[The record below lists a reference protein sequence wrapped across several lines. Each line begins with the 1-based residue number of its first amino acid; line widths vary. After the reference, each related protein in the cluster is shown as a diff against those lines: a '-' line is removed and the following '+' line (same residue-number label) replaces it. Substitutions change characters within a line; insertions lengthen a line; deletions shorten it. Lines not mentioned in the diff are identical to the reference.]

1 MDVSI
6 VIVNYKTPILL
17 RDCVKSILDYSNGFD
32 FEIIVV
38 DNHSEDE
45 SKTLITSLF
54 PVVKWIDMG
63 SNSGFGSANNKGI
76 KIAKGDYVLL
86 LNSDTELYE
95 NSILKTLDYYIEQ
108 SKTKKI
114 GLLGCRIEHRDKKL
128 QPSCNYYWAGI
139 KEEFQA
145 NPIVILIFE
154 RLLKQKKLRS
164 IHKYESLN
172 SNHLMTW
179 LGVPFAFI
187 KSSLIKDNLFD
198 EHFFMYS
205 EDEELNYRLA
215 KKGFNSFF
223 YCETGVYHIIGG
235 SSGNIFKRDRQIFAS
250 KLLFILKTRGKTY
263 LKLYILILKLNIKF
277 DNLLNSKNKALIDQ
291 NKLKLS
297 WLKKYTK
304 VILSKEF
311 TVLNTYSD

>member
-45 SKTLITSLF
+45 SKTLVTSMF

-76 KIAKGDYVLL
+76 KVAKGDYVLL

-164 IHKYESLN
+164 IHKYARLST
-172 SNHLMTW
+172 NHEITW

-235 SSGNIFKRDRQIFAS
+235 SSGNTFKRDRQIFAS
-250 KLLFILKTRGKTY
+250 KLLFILKTRGK
-263 LKLYILILKLNIKF
+263 LYFWVYSLILRINMNF
-277 DNLLNSKNKALIDQ
+277 DNRLNSVDEDLITKN
-291 NKLKLS
+291 NLKLS
-297 WLKKYTK
+297 WLRNYSK
-304 VILSKEF
+304 VIFSKNF
-311 TVLNTYSD
+311 KVLNTYSD